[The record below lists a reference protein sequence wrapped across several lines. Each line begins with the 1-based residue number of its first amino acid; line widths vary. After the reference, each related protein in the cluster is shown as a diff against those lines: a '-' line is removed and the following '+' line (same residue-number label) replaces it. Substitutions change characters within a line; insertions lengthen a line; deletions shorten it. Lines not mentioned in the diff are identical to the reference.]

1 MISRIQT
8 FLEKFFNNY
17 SDEVLALVAILIGA
31 WVVKRFGIVVIR
43 KFVRDSLKR
52 HKFESDTAEKQREDT
67 IIQIIS
73 NALNILIGPIALIM
87 VIGQF
92 GVDIAPLLAGAGILG
107 VALGFGS
114 QSLVKDIISGLFIV
128 IENQYRVGDVIEVNG
143 AAGKVERI
151 TLRITVLRDLDGIV
165 HYVPN
170 GTVEVVSNMSMDY
183 SGINI
188 DVGVGYESDIN
199 QVKKIVNDVGQKLA
213 ADKQWGDK
221 IIEAPSFFR
230 VDELGDSAIIVKIT
244 GKVLPLQQW
253 AVAGEMRQ
261 RIKEAFDDNGIDIP
275 FPQQVLH
282 QVKE

>member
-92 GVDIAPLLAGAGILG
+92 GVDIATLLAGAGILG